1 MVVKKDQNLFQNN
14 HQRTKQMSPI
24 RKFLRYVKPYKW
36 QMAAGISCILV
47 SLSFGLLV
55 PYFVG
60 MAVDD
65 FAVEVTWQKIVY
77 YPLII
82 LAVNLGSGIFLF
94 LQRRLL
100 INASRHIEFDMR
112 QDFYDS
118 LINQPLEYFH
128 RTRVGDL
135 MARATNDLSAIRQIV
150 GPMILYSFQ
159 AIFALAIVLPIL
171 LNISVKLTLLILIPM
186 PLVSLTVKILGE
198 QIHKRF
204 EKIQEFF
211 SDITARAQENLTGV
225 RVVRAYAQ
233 EDAEIEQFQ
242 VLNREYAARNLQLV
256 KFAAAM
262 RPLLFFFIGLGFVII
277 VAVGVP
283 MAVNGEITAG
293 AFTSFVLYLQRM
305 IWYLIALGY
314 VVNLYQ
320 RGTASLKRFNAVL
333 ETEPTIKDAPGTREQ
348 PKIKGEIEFRNLSFG
363 YGGSIEEGP
372 GTKSEP
378 PAVAG
383 GLRQDNGTVTGENVD
398 GPTQPPATAGGS
410 DLDRGLV
417 LQNINLKIDPGKT
430 VAFVGRTG
438 SGKST
443 LVSLV
448 PRLLD
453 APDGTVLIDGIPVR
467 QFPLEQ
473 LRSSIGFVPQETF
486 LFSDTL
492 AENIAMGVGEEGG
505 EKGIQGDGERAS
517 VYTDVPVVNRV
528 SPSPLRPF
536 SPSSAVS
543 VEKAAEVAGLASD
556 VKDFPGKYEQL
567 VGERGI
573 TLSGGQKQRT
583 AIARAVMRDPRILIL
598 DDSLSAVDT
607 YTEEKILHNLR
618 DVRSDRTTLIV
629 SHRVSTIRD
638 ADLICVLDHGRIIER
653 GTHDELLAL
662 DGEYADLYERQLLE
676 EELEATD

>member
-1 MVVKKDQNLFQNN
+1 MDQPL
-14 HQRTKQMSPI
+14 
-24 RKFLRYVKPYKW
+24 RKFFRYLKPYKW
-36 QMAAGISCILV
+36 QMIAGISFILV
-47 SLSFGLLV
+47 SLGFGLLV
-55 PYFVG
+55 PYLVG
-60 MAVDD
+60 AAIDD
-65 FAVEVTWQKIVY
+65 LTVAVTWQKVIF
-77 YPLII
+77 YPLVI
-82 LAVNLGSGIFLF
+82 LAVNFGSGIFLF
-94 LQRRLL
+94 LQRRFL

-112 QDFYDS
+112 QDFYAS
-118 LINQPLEYFH
+118 LVDQPLEYFH
-128 RTRVGDL
+128 TTRVGDL
-135 MARATNDLSAIRQIV
+135 MARATNDLAAIRQIV

-159 AIFALAIVLPIL
+159 AIFAFAIVLPIL

-186 PLVSLTVKILGE
+186 PLVSLTVKVLGE

-242 VLNREYAARNLQLV
+242 ILNREYAKRNLQLV

-277 VAVGVP
+277 VAVGIP
-283 MAVNGEITAG
+283 MAVAGDITAG
-293 AFTSFVLYLQRM
+293 DFTSFILYLQRM

-320 RGTASLKRFNAVL
+320 RGTASLKRFNAIL
-333 ETEPTIKDAPGTREQ
+333 EAVPSIKDSPEAREQ
-348 PKIKGEIEFRNLSFG
+348 PPIKGEIEFRNLTFA
-363 YGGSIEEGP
+363 Y
-372 GTKSEP
+372 
-378 PAVAG
+378 
-383 GLRQDNGTVTGENVD
+383 NGKPVLENV
-398 GPTQPPATAGGS
+398 S
-410 DLDRGLV
+410 
-417 LQNINLKIDPGKT
+417 LKIDQGKT

-448 PRLLD
+448 PRLID
-453 APDGTVLIDGIPVR
+453 APDDSVLIDGIPVR
-467 QFPLEQ
+467 RFRLGQ
-473 LRSSIGFVPQETF
+473 LRRSIGFVPQETF

-492 AENIAMGVGEEGG
+492 AENIAMGISSPESLV
-505 EKGIQGDGERAS
+505 
-517 VYTDVPVVNRV
+517 
-528 SPSPLRPF
+528 PSPT
-536 SPSSAVS
+536 SASELSMGQGTRDLGRRVAA
-543 VEKAAEVAGLASD
+543 AAEVAGLASD
-556 VKDFPGKYEQL
+556 IKDFPDKYEQL

-607 YTEEKILHNLR
+607 YTEEKILQNLR
-618 DVRSDRTTLIV
+618 DIRAERTTLIV

-638 ADLICVLDHGRIIER
+638 ADLICVLDNGRIIER
-653 GTHDELLAL
+653 GTHEELIRL

>member
-1 MVVKKDQNLFQNN
+1 MEQ
-14 HQRTKQMSPI
+14 
-24 RKFLRYVKPYKW
+24 LRRFVPFIKPYRW
-36 QMAAGISCILV
+36 TIAAGVFFILC
-47 SLSFGLLV
+47 SMAFGLFI
-55 PYFVG
+55 PYMVG
-60 MAVDD
+60 RAVDD
-65 FAVEVTWQKIVY
+65 LGTEVTRSKIIY
-77 YPLII
+77 YPLVI
-82 LAVNLGSGIFLF
+82 LGISLMSGIFLF

-100 INASRHIEFDMR
+100 INTSRNIEFDMR
-112 QDFYDS
+112 EAFYAS
-118 LINQPLEYFH
+118 LVDQPLEYFQAN
-128 RTRVGDL
+128 RVGDL

-159 AIFALAIVLPIL
+159 AVFALAIALPIM
-171 LNISVKLTLLILIPM
+171 LNISVRLTLMMLIPL
-186 PLVSLTVKILGE
+186 PLVTLTVKFLGA

-211 SDITARAQENLTGV
+211 SDISARAQENLTGV

-233 EDAEIEQFQ
+233 EEAEIEQFQ
-242 VLNREYAARNLQLV
+242 VLNREYADKNLRLV

-262 RPLLFFFIGLGFVII
+262 RPMMFFFIGLGFVII

-283 MAVNGEITAG
+283 MAVRGEITSG
-293 AFTSFVLYLQRM
+293 DFTAFILYLQRM

-320 RGTASLKRFNAVL
+320 RGTASLKRFNVILDAV
-333 ETEPTIKDAPGTREQ
+333 PAIKDDDSTREQ
-348 PKIKGEIEFRNLSFG
+348 PPIRGRIEFRNLTFA
-363 YGGSIEEGP
+363 YHR
-372 GTKSEP
+372 SEP

-383 GLRQDNGTVTGENVD
+383 GLTPSRERSKVRGRNLE
-398 GPTQPPATAGGS
+398 PPATAGGTDGNGKS
-410 DLDRGLV
+410 V
-417 LQNINLKIDPGKT
+417 LNDINLVIEQGQT
-430 VAFVGRTG
+430 VAFVGKTG

-443 LVSLV
+443 LMSLV

-453 APDGTVLIDGIPVR
+453 APEGSVLIDGRPVR
-467 QFPLEQ
+467 AFPLAQ
-473 LRSSIGFVPQETF
+473 LRRSIGFVPQETF

-492 AENIAMGVGEEGG
+492 AANISFGVGAAGSPPYEGVVAA
-505 EKGIQGDGERAS
+505 AS
-517 VYTDVPVVNRV
+517 ADRVVLSAGAAGGPAQLTSSQLENHPADEA
-528 SPSPLRPF
+528 SAPLLRKEG
-536 SPSSAVS
+536 SSIS
-543 VEKAAEVAGLASD
+543 VEKAAEIAGLAED
-556 VKDFPGKYEQL
+556 VRSFPGKYDQL

-618 DVRSDRTTLIV
+618 DIRSERTTLIV

-638 ADLICVLDHGRIIER
+638 ADLICVMEDGRIIER
-653 GTHDELLAL
+653 GTHDELIKL
-662 DGEYADLYERQLLE
+662 DREYADLYQRQLLE

>member
-1 MVVKKDQNLFQNN
+1 MEQ
-14 HQRTKQMSPI
+14 I
-24 RKFLRYVKPYKW
+24 RKFLTYIKPYKW
-36 QMAAGISCILV
+36 PILAGIFFILC
-47 SLSFGLLV
+47 SMAFGLFV
-55 PYFVG
+55 PYMVG
-60 MAVDD
+60 QAVDD
-65 FAVEVTWQKIVY
+65 LGKEITWNKIIY
-77 YPLII
+77 YPLVI
-82 LAVNLGSGIFLF
+82 LGINFMSGVFLF

-100 INASRHIEFDMR
+100 INTSRHIEFDMR
-112 QDFYDS
+112 QDFYAS
-118 LINQPLEYFH
+118 LVDQPLEYFH
-128 RTRVGDL
+128 ANRVGDL
-135 MARATNDLSAIRQIV
+135 MARATNDLAAIRQIV

-159 AIFALAIVLPIL
+159 AIFALAISLPIM
-171 LNISVKLTLLILIPM
+171 LNISVKLTLLLLIPM
-186 PLVSLTVKILGE
+186 PLVSLTVKYLGE

-211 SDITARAQENLTGV
+211 SDITARTQENLTGV

-242 VLNREYAARNLQLV
+242 VLNREYALRNLQLV

-283 MAVNGEITAG
+283 MAVRGEITAG
-293 AFTSFVLYLQRM
+293 DFTAFILYLQRM

-320 RGTASLKRFNAVL
+320 RGTASLKRFNAIL
-333 ETEPTIKDAPGTREQ
+333 EAEPAIKDKREAHEQ
-348 PKIKGEIEFRNLSFG
+348 PAIKGKIEFRDLTFA
-363 YGGSIEEGP
+363 Y
-372 GTKSEP
+372 
-378 PAVAG
+378 
-383 GLRQDNGTVTGENVD
+383 NGK
-398 GPTQPPATAGGS
+398 P
-410 DLDRGLV
+410 V
-417 LQNINLKIDPGKT
+417 LQNIDLEIEAGKT
-430 VAFVGRTG
+430 VALVGKTG

-443 LVSLV
+443 LVSLI

-453 APDGTVLIDGIPVR
+453 SPDGSVFVDDIPIR
-467 QFPLEQ
+467 HYPIEQ
-473 LRSSIGFVPQETF
+473 LRRSIGFVPQETF

-492 AENIAMGVGEEGG
+492 AENIAFGVESPKSKVQGPMLEAAGA
-505 EKGIQGDGERAS
+505 GDGSGGDLGLATLDLRQ
-517 VYTDVPVVNRV
+517 RV
-528 SPSPLRPF
+528 
-536 SPSSAVS
+536 
-543 VEKAAEVAGLASD
+543 EHAALVAGLAD
-556 VKDFPGKYEQL
+556 DIREFPGKYEQL

-638 ADLICVLDHGRIIER
+638 ADLICVLHDGRIIER
-653 GTHDELLAL
+653 GTHEELIAL

-676 EELEATD
+676 EELEATE

>member
-1 MVVKKDQNLFQNN
+1 M
-14 HQRTKQMSPI
+14 I
-24 RKFLRYVKPYKW
+24 
-36 QMAAGISCILV
+36 AGILFILV
-47 SLSFGLLV
+47 SLAFGLLV
-55 PYFVG
+55 PFLVG
-60 MAVDD
+60 VAIDD
-65 FAVEVTWQKIVY
+65 LTTEVTWEKVVY
-77 YPLII
+77 YPSVI
-82 LAVNLGSGIFLF
+82 LAVNFASGVFLF
-94 LQRRLL
+94 LQRRFL

-112 QDFYDS
+112 QDFYAALVD
-118 LINQPLEYFH
+118 QPLQYFH
-128 RTRVGDL
+128 QTRVGDL
-135 MARATNDLSAIRQIV
+135 MARATNDLAAIRQIV

-233 EDAEIEQFQ
+233 EDAEVEQFQ
-242 VLNREYAARNLQLV
+242 VLNREYARRNLQLV

-277 VAVGVP
+277 VAVGIP
-283 MAVNGEITAG
+283 MAVAGEISAG
-293 AFTSFVLYLQRM
+293 DFTSFILYLQRM

-333 ETEPTIKDAPGTREQ
+333 DAVPAIKDSPEARPR
-348 PKIKGEIEFRNLSFG
+348 PPIKGEIEFRNLNFS
-363 YGGSIEEGP
+363 YDGSRPYKDYALGD
-372 GTKSEP
+372 
-378 PAVAG
+378 VANADR
-383 GLRQDNGTVTGENVD
+383 LTEAL
-398 GPTQPPATAGGS
+398 PEAGDVS
-410 DLDRGLV
+410 NASTPLV
-417 LQNINLKIDPGKT
+417 LENINLKIERGKT

-453 APDGTVLIDGIPVR
+453 APDDSVLIDGIPVR
-467 QFPLEQ
+467 RYPLEQ
-473 LRSSIGFVPQETF
+473 LRRSIGFVPQETF

-492 AENIAMGVGEEGG
+492 AENIAMGVGDSSPQRRGDAETDKAQSMNLSASQRLGG
-505 EKGIQGDGERAS
+505 VIS
-517 VYTDVPVVNRV
+517 VQ
-528 SPSPLRPF
+528 
-536 SPSSAVS
+536 
-543 VEKAAEVAGLASD
+543 KAAEVAGLAND
-556 VKDFPGKYEQL
+556 VRGFPSQYEQL

-618 DVRSDRTTLIV
+618 DIRADRTTLIV

-638 ADLICVLDHGRIIER
+638 ADLICVLDKGRIIER
-653 GTHDELLAL
+653 GTHDELIKL